1 MEDKI
6 IDYTADKGNVEVVDF
21 DDASSTVKV
30 SVITSLVQIGQ
41 GLMPG
46 GKKGQ
51 VYTKKSDADFDADWE
66 DNLAIGVEGIKGSA
80 ESGYSQG
87 FYEITP
93 GKIGLGKVDNT
104 SDKDKPISDAQV
116 AVNAQ
121 VESAISDINT
131 KSERIAS
138 SLNSHTSN
146 TSNPHDVTKEQIGL
160 GSVDNTSDEDKPIS
174 KAQAVVNSTIE
185 EEVRSVISTVTSHIS
200 DKQNPHEVTKAQI
213 GLSNVN
219 NTADIDKP
227 ISTAQAAA
235 IQALQT
241 NVNTQVNDI
250 KAVIPSQAS
259 ADNKLIDTAA
269 LNSRIKGAFKDLAS
283 FSIPTSA
290 WAASS
295 EIIAPFVYVASVSV
309 TLSDTI
315 TESSPVMISFDDVVA
330 SAGVVAQSVQ
340 GTSTL
345 NIVFYSNMLPSVV
358 ITGKVGGIA

>member
-1 MEDKI
+1 MEDKVI
-6 IDYTADKGNVEVVDF
+6 NYTADHGNVEVISF

-41 GLMPG
+41 GLIPG

-80 ESGYSQG
+80 ESEYSQG

-93 GKIGLGKVDNT
+93 KKIGLGKVDNT
-104 SDKDKPISDAQV
+104 SDKDKPISDAQA

-131 KSERIAS
+131 ESESIAS

-146 TSNPHDVTKEQIGL
+146 TS
-160 GSVDNTSDEDKPIS
+160 
-174 KAQAVVNSTIE
+174 
-185 EEVRSVISTVTSHIS
+185 
-200 DKQNPHEVTKAQI
+200 NPHEVTKAQI

>member
-1 MEDKI
+1 MEDKVI
-6 IDYTADKGNVEVVDF
+6 NYTADHGNVEVISF

-41 GLMPG
+41 GLIPG

-104 SDKDKPISDAQV
+104 SDKDKPISDAQA

-131 KSERIAS
+131 ESESIAS

-146 TSNPHDVTKEQIGL
+146 TS
-160 GSVDNTSDEDKPIS
+160 
-174 KAQAVVNSTIE
+174 
-185 EEVRSVISTVTSHIS
+185 
-200 DKQNPHEVTKAQI
+200 NPHEVTKAQI

-330 SAGVVAQSVQ
+330 SAGVVAQSAQ